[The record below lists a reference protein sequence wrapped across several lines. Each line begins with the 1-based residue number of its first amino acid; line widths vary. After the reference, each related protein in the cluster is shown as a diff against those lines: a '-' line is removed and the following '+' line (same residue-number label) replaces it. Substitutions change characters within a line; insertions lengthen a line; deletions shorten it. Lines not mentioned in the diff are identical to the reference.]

1 MKNYLLTVMFLALS
15 LTIYSQ
21 TLEETTNWIEENATA
36 PNSMFTN
43 TIFYDIQS
51 HKLLLCKN
59 YAAPFKF
66 RKITEID
73 PAQVSSISL
82 DENSKNSG
90 LRSIVLNLKDGA
102 SNTRT
107 YLANYNS
114 TVSKSNKIEEKQ
126 MASIPI
132 LAEGNLDH
140 AKKIKL
146 AYINLFQQLGVNVK
160 DGDTF

>member
-1 MKNYLLTVMFLALS
+1 
-15 LTIYSQ
+15 
-21 TLEETTNWIEENATA
+21 
-36 PNSMFTN
+36 
-43 TIFYDIQS
+43 
-51 HKLLLCKN
+51 
-59 YAAPFKF
+59 
-66 RKITEID
+66 
-73 PAQVSSISL
+73 VSSISL

-146 AYINLFQQLGVNVK
+146 AYINLFQQLGINVK